1 MTEKVVLALMAKRAE
16 IQGYIQDLETKARR
30 WRTRLAHVDA
40 TLTIFSPETDPE
52 AIQPK
57 RRYRRSQYF
66 RGGEFAR
73 LCLDVLR
80 EASGPIT
87 TAEVIAGA
95 DAGIQLPAIRPSPE
109 SLQLAGPPL
118 SSGVK
123 IMSGERVVFVEESGP
138 DQYLKLVAAGQM
150 DESLLE
156 ALEDFVKRQKKR
168 LQTQTGA

>member
-30 WRTRLAHVDA
+30 WRARLAHVDA

-80 EASGPIT
+80 EANAPIS
-87 TAEVIAGA
+87 TAEVIAGVLRA
-95 DAGIQLPAIRPSPE
+95 KGLQDDPALVSDLTERGLAILREKQKTGVLTKSGATIGAKWQLE
-109 SLQLAGPPL
+109 L
-118 SSGVK
+118 SRMGWKATLVEK
-123 IMSGERVVFVEESGP
+123 RVNNC
-138 DQYLKLVAAGQM
+138 
-150 DESLLE
+150 
-156 ALEDFVKRQKKR
+156 
-168 LQTQTGA
+168 

>member
-30 WRTRLAHVDA
+30 WRARLAHVDA
-40 TLTIFSPETDPE
+40 TLMIFSPETDPD

-80 EASGPIT
+80 EAGGPIT
-87 TAEVIAGA
+87 TAEIIAGVLRAKGLPDDPGLVA
-95 DAGIQLPAIRPSPE
+95 DLTERGLAILREKQKAGIAVK
-109 SLQLAGPPL
+109 
-118 SSGVK
+118 SGATIGAK
-123 IMSGERVVFVEESGP
+123 WRLT
-138 DQYLKLVAAGQM
+138 DQSACA
-150 DESLLE
+150 S
-156 ALEDFVKRQKKR
+156 
-168 LQTQTGA
+168 